1 MRLRGVGMCRCIEL
15 VAVSRNS
22 ALARSKGC
30 AFAICLFGAISRI
43 GAVTT
48 SKYAINKTSRH
59 LRNVK
64 ILKLS
69 SLFSF
74 SFFVA
79 FARKPRYAYVK
90 GTAIKIKYVLD
101 TGTATSRNFVKR
113 LFTFFE
119 DARSFTPSLPGA
131 NMFTVHIMKNRSERC
146 VAIIAIECCNTGKA
160 FALFF
165 SSVRAASPSLPLSS
179 SFSSTV
185 FTTFLSPPAKLAID
199 NTIVK
204 RLKYA

>member
-1 MRLRGVGMCRCIEL
+1 MCRCIEL

-30 AFAICLFGAISRI
+30 AFAICLFGAIPRI

-59 LRNVK
+59 LRKVK
-64 ILKLS
+64 NEILKLS

-113 LFTFFE
+113 LFTFFG

-165 SSVRAASPSLPLSS
+165 TSVRAASPSLPLSS
-179 SFSSTV
+179 SFSLTV